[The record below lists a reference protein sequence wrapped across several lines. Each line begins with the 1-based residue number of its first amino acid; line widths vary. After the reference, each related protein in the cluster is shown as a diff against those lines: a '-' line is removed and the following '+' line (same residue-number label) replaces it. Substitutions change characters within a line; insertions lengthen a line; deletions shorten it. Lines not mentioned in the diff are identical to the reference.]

1 MWLYALDLRQLPAD
15 PERDQAFK
23 ERAQAL
29 QGIRHFTL
37 PTLLEADAR
46 DGWQWAA
53 FAPVP
58 GISLRDQLGGHGPL
72 DPTQAALLLHDI
84 GSTLKALRL
93 QGVHGMLDVSS
104 IHLNA
109 NKRLRCLLDF
119 GISKLFDIVPSP
131 HFCRAPE
138 QWNNPRHASESTDI
152 YAAAVIA
159 WEAIAGDEPG
169 ALSGGDPYREKRFR
183 QRIPA
188 LRVVREDVHEELSN
202 LIFEW
207 TSHDES
213 ERPKTWISALILLG
227 SVLYELND
235 TGSRHP
241 TAELLSAE
249 DSEPPTRP
257 NSETQRRRALLPP
270 PVEHADTLPAPPT
283 KPPISSI
290 PPTPRT
296 AGDFPK
302 TRPNTRAPAFLLLRD
317 AVQTKRF
324 AAIAIGAALVMSA
337 GIFIASR
344 SIRSPAKQA
353 VDSVNAKA
361 LALLL
366 RAQSSAQNTPS
377 STAGDVS
384 HNSQVTKVEPL
395 ISPSHAR
402 PRHRTRKAI
411 SPLDRFDPKR
421 ETKGSMY
428 MGRQQH

>member
-1 MWLYALDLRQLPAD
+1 MQRRNLQHGETLGPFTIQECFRAVSDLKCYRASRSEDGSSVWLYALDLRQLPPD

-37 PTLLEADAR
+37 PMLLEADAR

-72 DPTQAALLLHDI
+72 DPTQGALLLHDI

-93 QGVHGMLDVSS
+93 QGIHGMLDVSS

-188 LRVVREDVHEELSN
+188 LRAVREDVHEALSN

-235 TGSRHP
+235 AGSRHP

-270 PVEHADTLPAPPT
+270 PLEHADTLPAPLPN
-283 KPPISSI
+283 
-290 PPTPRT
+290 PR
-296 AGDFPK
+296 F
-302 TRPNTRAPAFLLLRD
+302 PAFRPRLARPAISRKRARTYEPARLCCCVKLSKQSALRP
-317 AVQTKRF
+317 
-324 AAIAIGAALVMSA
+324 
-337 GIFIASR
+337 SR
-344 SIRSPAKQA
+344 SVPRLSCRQA
-353 VDSVNAKA
+353 FLSH
-361 LALLL
+361 
-366 RAQSSAQNTPS
+366 RA
-377 STAGDVS
+377 
-384 HNSQVTKVEPL
+384 
-395 ISPSHAR
+395 
-402 PRHRTRKAI
+402 
-411 SPLDRFDPKR
+411 RFDHPQNKP
-421 ETKGSMY
+421 
-428 MGRQQH
+428 